1 MGDGSVDEDIQKAI
15 IQLKAK
21 TASSNQQK
29 AIINSQI
36 DALSKQA
43 RRSELVTQE
52 LNSVPE
58 DVNTYCATGR
68 MFIQKSIPDLIAD
81 LASQREEYNKTVEA
95 LRKKLDYVNKSLAD
109 AQQGLRDLISAKQQK
124 M

>member
-36 DALSKQA
+36 EALSKQI

-52 LNSVPE
+52 LHSMPE
-58 DVNTYCATGR
+58 DVNAYSATGR
-68 MFIQKSIPDLIAD
+68 MFIQKSIPDLITD
-81 LASQREEYNKTVEA
+81 LATQREEYSKTVEA
-95 LRKKLDYVNKSLAD
+95 LKKKLDYVNKSLAD

-124 M
+124 T